1 MESGSD
7 DLVHRDDGIAS
18 RLLPP
23 QDLYGGSLER
33 VAVLVIH
40 GAGA

>member
-7 DLVHRDDGIAS
+7 DLVRRDDRIAS
-18 RLLPP
+18 KLLPP
-23 QDLYGGSLER
+23 QNRDGKSLER